1 MRIVLTGA
9 TGRIGSY
16 LREPLIGRGWEVAP
30 WSAAAGAT
38 WGGAAAAAV
47 DLADPDAI
55 ADGLTRA
62 DPDAVVHLAAM
73 SDAEAVR
80 RDPDRARVVNVEAVA
95 SVAEWCE
102 RNGRRLVFTSTDM
115 VFPGTRAFSTEA
127 DEPGPVLAYGE
138 SKRAAER
145 AALAASDSVVARIC
159 LLYGPTRNGRETFF
173 DHAVAAL
180 RAGEPRTFF
189 DDEFRTPLDYAT
201 AAEVLARLVESPY
214 RGLLHVGGPD
224 RMSRHELMTRVARGL
239 RLDESL
245 VRPNSRADASFA
257 EPRPADVS
265 LETSRLVALFPDL
278 ERPPVEEAVRRM
290 SR

>member
-9 TGRIGSY
+9 TGRIGGY
-16 LREPLIGRGWEVAP
+16 LREPLRARGWDVVP
-30 WSAAAGAT
+30 WAGSPGAT
-38 WGGAAAAAV
+38 WGGGPAVVV
-47 DLADPDAI
+47 DLTDAEAI
-55 ADGLTRA
+55 ARELERA
-62 DPDAVVHLAAM
+62 DPAVVVHLAAI

-95 SVAEWCE
+95 AVAAWCA
-102 RNGRRLVFTSTDM
+102 RMGRRLVFTSTDM
-115 VFPGTRAFSTEA
+115 VFQGRSPFSTEV
-127 DEPGPVLAYGE
+127 DEPHPILAYGE

-145 AALAASDSVVARIC
+145 EAMACEDAVVARVC

-173 DHAVAAL
+173 DQAATRL

-201 AAEVLARLVESPY
+201 AAEILARLVKSPY
-214 RGLLHVGGPD
+214 HGLLHVGGAE
-224 RMSRHELMTRVARGL
+224 RLSRYELMRRVAQGL
-239 RLDESL
+239 GLDASL
-245 VRPNSRADASFA
+245 VRANSRADASFA

-265 LETSRLVALFPDL
+265 LDTTRLATLFPDL

-290 SR
+290 R

>member
-1 MRIVLTGA
+1 
-9 TGRIGSY
+9 
-16 LREPLIGRGWEVAP
+16 
-30 WSAAAGAT
+30 
-38 WGGAAAAAV
+38 
-47 DLADPDAI
+47 
-55 ADGLTRA
+55 
-62 DPDAVVHLAAM
+62 M

-95 SVAEWCE
+95 AVADWCG

-115 VFPGTRAFSTEA
+115 VFPGTKPHSTEA
-127 DEPGPVLAYGE
+127 DEPRPILAYGE

-145 AALAASDSVVARIC
+145 EALAAPDSVVARIC

-173 DHAVAAL
+173 DNAVARL
-180 RAGEPRTFF
+180 REGEARTFF

-201 AAEVLARLVESPY
+201 AAEVIARLVDSPY
-214 RGLLHVGGPD
+214 RGLLHVGGAE
-224 RMSRHELMTRVARGL
+224 RLSRYQFMARAARGL
-239 RLDESL
+239 GLDESL

-257 EPRPADVS
+257 EPRPEDVS
-265 LETSRLVALFPDL
+265 LDTSRLAALFPDL